1 MRVGRTADFLNLFL
15 KLDTQLQVFPS
26 VHGNVV
32 SEKNK
37 DITSMLNSQMHICH
51 VRSIKAI
58 FLLGSSLIKFTWL
71 KLKTY
76 SSFDEMTFC

>member
-32 SEKNK
+32 SEEN
-37 DITSMLNSQMHICH
+37 
-51 VRSIKAI
+51 
-58 FLLGSSLIKFTWL
+58 
-71 KLKTY
+71 
-76 SSFDEMTFC
+76 